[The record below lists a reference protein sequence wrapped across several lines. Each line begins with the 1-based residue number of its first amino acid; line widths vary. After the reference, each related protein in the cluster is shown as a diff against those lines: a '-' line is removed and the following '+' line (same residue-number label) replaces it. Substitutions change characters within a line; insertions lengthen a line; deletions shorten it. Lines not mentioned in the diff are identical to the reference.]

1 MEFRIDRLDGF
12 ERSLGQFARTD
23 FPAFHEL
30 R

>member
-12 ERSLGQFARTD
+12 ERSLGQIAQADFA
-23 FPAFHEL
+23 AFHES